1 MTGSCPGVAA
11 SFVWHDIKF
20 GLSYFQ
26 LQGVSMAYKAES
38 FISDLDKVAKA
49 RQEFSGYLNTIAN
62 TLTEAE
68 QAGETASGQLG
79 LESTI
84 DDLALVSRNLGEGV
98 FRLLVL
104 GDMKRGKS
112 TFLNAL
118 IGESVLPTDV
128 NPCTAVLTVL
138 SYGEDKQVTVHFKDD
153 REPESLDFES
163 FKRCYTIPPEEA
175 KKLQEKGISAFPDVA
190 YAEVQYP
197 LTLLEKGVQIIDSP
211 GLNDTE
217 QRNQLTLGYINN
229 CHAILFV
236 LSATQ
241 PFTLGEQ
248 RYLENYIKDRGLSVF
263 FLVNHW
269 DEIQNRLIDPEDVT
283 ALHEAEDRVRQV
295 FRTNLT
301 PYCEVEGDDRYDD
314 RVFEISSLNALR
326 QRLKNSS
333 LDGTGFSEFIKALNH
348 FLTKERAISELR
360 QAKLIARQA
369 YRTVHEACDRRI
381 PLLSESIQ
389 ELRQKIRSVQPEF
402 DQLVEIRE
410 QFKDEIRIVGE
421 RQASASANSFRAYL
435 SELGTTFEA
444 DFARYQPEL
453 KFFDFLQKG
462 KRQEFEASL
471 RLAFE
476 KYLLDKIAA
485 WSLTAQKEMDVAFLG
500 LAKSATQYGE
510 SYVQVTDR
518 MTEKLT
524 GQKVIPNA
532 TLSAEDKSPRWAKW
546 AVGLYALTTGDV
558 GAIAMAGSGLFDWKQ
573 ILLNFSGALLVTTLM
588 YVLTGIFLGPLGMA
602 LAGLGLGSYS
612 AEMTRR
618 KVVQTM
624 REELVKLLPQIA
636 QEQSFQVYQ
645 AVKECFDTYQQEVVK
660 RMNEDIQSRKA
671 ELDELVRQKE
681 DHEINQQAEERRLNL
696 LDNEVLTQLHDVE
709 DAYDQLVG
717 QPAIVLTAA

>member
-1 MTGSCPGVAA
+1 
-11 SFVWHDIKF
+11 
-20 GLSYFQ
+20 
-26 LQGVSMAYKAES
+26 MADRAES
-38 FISDLDKVAKA
+38 FIHDLDKVAKA
-49 RQEFSGYLNTIAN
+49 RQEFSGYLNTMSE
-62 TLTEAE
+62 TLTQAE
-68 QAGETASGQLG
+68 QVGETASGKLG
-79 LESTI
+79 LESTVN
-84 DDLALVSRNLGEGV
+84 DLDLVSRNLSEGV

-118 IGESVLPTDV
+118 IGENVLPTDV

-138 SYGEDKQVTVHFKDD
+138 SYGQEKQVTVHFKDD
-153 REPESLDFES
+153 QEPEQLDFDT
-163 FKRCYTIPPEEA
+163 FKQRYTIPPEEA
-175 KKLQEKGISAFPDVA
+175 KKLQEEGIAAFPNVA

-269 DEIQNRLIDPEDVT
+269 DEIQNRLIDPEDGA
-283 ALHEAEDRVRQV
+283 ALQEAEDRIRQV

-301 PYCEVEGDDRYDD
+301 PYCEIEGEDRYHD

-326 QRLKNSS
+326 QRLRKGN
-333 LDGTGFSEFIKALNH
+333 LEGTGFPEFIQALNH

-381 PLLSESIQ
+381 PLLGESIQ
-389 ELRQKIRSVQPEF
+389 ELRQKLRSVQPEF
-402 DQLVEIRE
+402 DQLVTIRD

-421 RQASASANSFRAYL
+421 RQASALSNSFRSYL
-435 SELGTTFEA
+435 PELATTFEA
-444 DFARYQPEL
+444 DFVRYQPEL

-476 KYLLDKIAA
+476 QYLLDKIAA
-485 WSLTAQKEMDVAFLG
+485 WSLTAQKEMDATFVG

-510 SYVQVTDR
+510 SYTQVTDR
-518 MTEKLT
+518 ITEKLT
-524 GQKVIPNA
+524 GQKVLPTA
-532 TLSAEDKSPRWAKW
+532 ALSAEDKSPRWAKW

-558 GAIAMAGSGLFDWKQ
+558 GAIAMAGTGVFDWKQ
-573 ILLNFSGALLVTTLM
+573 ILLNFGGAVLLTSVV
-588 YVLTGIFLGPLGMA
+588 YAITGIFLGPLGMA
-602 LAGLGLGSYS
+602 LAGLGLGSIS
-612 AEMTRR
+612 AETARR
-618 KVVQTM
+618 KVVETM
-624 REELVKLLPQIA
+624 RAELVKTLPQIG

-681 DHEINQQAEERRLNL
+681 DHEINQQAEERRLGL
-696 LDNEVLTQLHDVE
+696 LDNDVLTQLHDIE
-709 DAYDQLVG
+709 DAYDHLIG
-717 QPAIVLTAA
+717 EPAILVSAA

>member
-1 MTGSCPGVAA
+1 
-11 SFVWHDIKF
+11 
-20 GLSYFQ
+20 
-26 LQGVSMAYKAES
+26 MAYKAES

-49 RQEFSGYLNTIAN
+49 RQEFSGYLNAIAN
-62 TLTEAE
+62 TLTQAE
-68 QAGETASGQLG
+68 QEGETASGKLG
-79 LESTI
+79 LERTI
-84 DDLALVSRNLGEGV
+84 EDLELVSRNLGEGV

-118 IGESVLPTDV
+118 IGENILPTDV

-138 SYGEDKQVTVHFKDD
+138 SYGQDKQVTVHFKDD
-153 REPESLDFES
+153 RAPERLDFET
-163 FKRCYTIPPEEA
+163 FKQRYTIPPEEA
-175 KKLQEKGISAFPDVA
+175 KKLQEEGIIAFPNVA

-241 PFTLGEQ
+241 PYTLGEQ

-263 FLVNHW
+263 FLINHW
-269 DEIQNRLIDPEDVT
+269 DEIQNRLINPEDLT

-301 PYCEVEGDDRYDD
+301 AYCQVEGEDRYDD
-314 RVFEISSLNALR
+314 RVFEVSSLNALR
-326 QRLKNSS
+326 QRLKNGS
-333 LDGTGFSEFIKALNH
+333 LEGTGFSEFIKALNH

-402 DQLVEIRE
+402 DQLVTIRD

-421 RQASASANSFRAYL
+421 RQASAIANSFRSSLPDLAA
-435 SELGTTFEA
+435 TFEA

-453 KFFDFLQKG
+453 KFFDFLQRG

-485 WSLTAQKEMDVAFLG
+485 WSLTAQKDMDAAFVG

-510 SYVQVTDR
+510 SYTQVTDR
-518 MTEKLT
+518 ITEKLT
-524 GQKVIPNA
+524 GQKVIPN
-532 TLSAEDKSPRWAKW
+532 TSLSAEDKSPGWAKW

-558 GAIAMAGSGLFDWKQ
+558 GTIAMAGTGVFDWKQ
-573 ILLNFSGALLVTTLM
+573 ILLNFGGAILVTTM
-588 YVLTGIFLGPLGMA
+588 VYAVTGVFLGPVGMA
-602 LAGLGLGSYS
+602 LAGLGLGSFS
-612 AEMTRR
+612 AEMARR
-618 KVVQTM
+618 KVVLTM
-624 REELVKLLPQIA
+624 KEELIKLLPQIA

-660 RMNEDIQSRKA
+660 RMNDDIQSRKA
-671 ELDELVRQKE
+671 ELDELLRQKE
-681 DHEINQQAEERRLNL
+681 DYEINQQAEERRLNL

-709 DAYDQLVG
+709 DAYDQLIG

>member
-1 MTGSCPGVAA
+1 MV
-11 SFVWHDIKF
+11 
-20 GLSYFQ
+20 
-26 LQGVSMAYKAES
+26 YKAES
-38 FISDLDKVAKA
+38 FINDLDKVAKA
-49 RQEFSGYLNTIAN
+49 RQEFSGYLNRMAE
-62 TLTEAE
+62 TLTQAE
-68 QAGETASGQLG
+68 QEGETISGKLG
-79 LESTI
+79 LDSTV
-84 DDLALVSRNLGEGV
+84 DDLELVSRNLGDGL

-118 IGESVLPTDV
+118 IGENVLPTDV

-138 SYGEDKQVTVHFKDD
+138 SYGQDKQVTVQFKDG
-153 REPESLDFES
+153 RAPESLDFET
-163 FKRCYTIPPEEA
+163 FKQRYTILPEEA
-175 KKLQEKGISAFPDVA
+175 KKLQDEGISAFPDVA
-190 YAEVQYP
+190 YADVEYP
-197 LTLLEKGVQIIDSP
+197 LTLLEKGVQISDSP

-241 PFTLGEQ
+241 PYTLGEQ

-263 FLVNHW
+263 FLINHW
-269 DEIQNRLIDPEDVT
+269 DEIQNRLIDPNDIT
-283 ALHEAEDRVRQV
+283 ALQEAEDRVRQV

-301 PYCEVEGDDRYDD
+301 PYCQVDGEDRYED

-326 QRLKNSS
+326 QRLKQAP
-333 LDGTGFSEFIKALNH
+333 LDGTGFPEFIQAVNQ
-348 FLTKERAISELR
+348 FLTKERAIAELR
-360 QAKLIARQA
+360 QAKLMARQA

-381 PLLSESIQ
+381 PLLSESLQ
-389 ELRQKIRSVQPEF
+389 DLRQKIRAVQPEF
-402 DQLVEIRE
+402 DQLVAIRD

-435 SELGTTFEA
+435 PDLANTFEA
-444 DFARYQPEL
+444 DFVRYQPEL
-453 KFFDFLQKG
+453 RFLDFLQRG
-462 KRQEFEASL
+462 KRQEFEAAL
-471 RLAFE
+471 RVAFE

-485 WSLTAQKEMDVAFLG
+485 WSLTAQKDMEVAFLG

-510 SYVQVTDR
+510 SYSQVTDR

-524 GQKVIPNA
+524 GQKVMPNA
-532 TLSAEDKSPRWAKW
+532 TLRADDQSPGWAKW

-558 GAIAMAGSGLFDWKQ
+558 GAVAMAGTGVFDWKQ
-573 ILLNFSGALLVTTLM
+573 ILLNFGGAVLVTTLV
-588 YVLTGIFLGPLGMA
+588 YTVTGVFLGPLGMA
-602 LAGLGLGSYS
+602 LAGLGLGGFS
-612 AEMTRR
+612 AEMARR
-618 KVVQTM
+618 KVVQTL
-624 REELVKLLPQIA
+624 RDELIKLLPQIA

-660 RMNEDIQSRKA
+660 RMNDDIQARKA

-696 LDNEVLTQLHDVE
+696 LDNHLLTQLHQVE
-709 DAYDQLVG
+709 DAYDQLIG
-717 QPAIVLTAA
+717 QPAILVTAA

>member
-1 MTGSCPGVAA
+1 
-11 SFVWHDIKF
+11 
-20 GLSYFQ
+20 
-26 LQGVSMAYKAES
+26 MAYKAES
-38 FISDLDKVAKA
+38 FISDLDKVVKA
-49 RQEFSGYLNTIAN
+49 RQEFSGYLSAIAD
-62 TLTEAE
+62 TLTQAE
-68 QAGETASGQLG
+68 QVGETASGKLG
-79 LESTI
+79 LDSTI
-84 DDLALVSRNLGEGV
+84 DDLELVSRNLGEGV

-118 IGESVLPTDV
+118 IGENVLPTDV

-138 SYGEDKQVTVHFKDD
+138 SYGQDKQVTVHFKDE
-153 REPESLDFES
+153 REPEYLDFET
-163 FKRCYTIPPEEA
+163 FKQRYTIPPEEA
-175 KKLQEKGISAFPDVA
+175 KKLQEEGTIAFPNVA

-241 PFTLGEQ
+241 PYTLGEQ

-269 DEIQNRLIDPEDVT
+269 DEIQNRLIDPEDLT

-301 PYCEVEGDDRYDD
+301 PYCQVEGEDRYDD

-326 QRLKNSS
+326 QRLRNGS
-333 LDGTGFSEFIKALNH
+333 LEGTGFSEFIKALNQ

-360 QAKLIARQA
+360 QAKLMARQA

-381 PLLSESIQ
+381 PLLSKSLQ

-402 DQLVEIRE
+402 DQLVTIRD

-421 RQASASANSFRAYL
+421 RQASTISNSFRTYL
-435 SELGTTFEA
+435 PDLAATFEA
-444 DFARYQPEL
+444 DFVRYQPEL

-471 RLAFE
+471 RVAFE

-485 WSLTAQKEMDVAFLG
+485 WSLTAQKDMDVAFVG

-510 SYVQVTDR
+510 SYTQVTDR
-518 MTEKLT
+518 ITEKLT
-524 GQKVIPNA
+524 GQKVLPTA
-532 TLSAEDKSPRWAKW
+532 SLSAEDKSPGWAKW

-558 GAIAMAGSGLFDWKQ
+558 GAIAMAGTGVFDWKQ
-573 ILLNFSGALLVTTLM
+573 ILLNFGGAILVTTM
-588 YVLTGIFLGPLGMA
+588 VYAVTGVFLGPVGMA
-602 LAGLGLGSYS
+602 LAGLGLGGFS
-612 AEMTRR
+612 AELARR
-618 KVVQTM
+618 KVVLTM
-624 REELVKLLPQIA
+624 KEELIKLLPQIA

-660 RMNEDIQSRKA
+660 RMNDDIHSRKA
-671 ELDELVRQKE
+671 ELDELLRQKE
-681 DHEINQQAEERRLNL
+681 DYEINQQAEERRLNL
-696 LDNEVLTQLHDVE
+696 LDNDVLTQLHDVE
-709 DAYDQLVG
+709 DAYDQLIG

>member
-1 MTGSCPGVAA
+1 
-11 SFVWHDIKF
+11 
-20 GLSYFQ
+20 
-26 LQGVSMAYKAES
+26 MAYKAES

-49 RQEFSGYLNTIAN
+49 RQEFSGYLDTIAT

-68 QAGETASGQLG
+68 QIGETASGKLG
-79 LESTI
+79 LDSTI
-84 DDLALVSRNLGEGV
+84 DDLNLVSRNLSEGV

-138 SYGEDKQVTVHFKDD
+138 SYGEDKQVTVHFKDE
-153 REPESLDFES
+153 REPEQLDFDT
-163 FKRCYTIPPEEA
+163 FKRRYTIPPEEA
-175 KKLQEKGISAFPDVA
+175 KKLQEEGIAAFPDVA

-263 FLVNHW
+263 FLINHW
-269 DEIQNRLIDPEDVT
+269 DEIQNRLIDPEDT
-283 ALHEAEDRVRQV
+283 IALQEAEDRVRQV

-301 PYCEVEGDDRYDD
+301 PYCEIEGEDRYDD

-326 QRLKNSS
+326 QRLKNGS

-381 PLLSESIQ
+381 PLLGESIQ

-421 RQASASANSFRAYL
+421 RQASASANSFRSYL
-435 SELGTTFEA
+435 TELSITFEA

-462 KRQEFEASL
+462 KRQEFEAAL
-471 RLAFE
+471 RQAFE
-476 KYLLDKIAA
+476 KYLIDKIAA
-485 WSLTAQKEMDVAFLG
+485 WSLTAQKDMDAAFIS

-510 SYVQVTDR
+510 SYLQVTDR

-524 GQKVIPNA
+524 GQKVVPNA
-532 TLSAEDKSPRWAKW
+532 NLSAEDKSPRWAKW

-573 ILLNFSGALLVTTLM
+573 ILLNFSGAVLVTTLM
-588 YVLTGIFLGPLGMA
+588 YALTGIFLGPLGMA

-612 AEMTRR
+612 AEMARR

-624 REELVKLLPQIA
+624 REELMKLLPQIA

-660 RMNEDIQSRKA
+660 RMNEDIHSRKT

-681 DHEINQQAEERRLNL
+681 DYEINQQAEERRLNL

-709 DAYDQLVG
+709 DAYDQLIG

>member
-1 MTGSCPGVAA
+1 
-11 SFVWHDIKF
+11 
-20 GLSYFQ
+20 
-26 LQGVSMAYKAES
+26 MAYKAES

-68 QAGETASGQLG
+68 QAGETASGKLG

-301 PYCEVEGDDRYDD
+301 PYCEVEGDDRYND

>member
-1 MTGSCPGVAA
+1 
-11 SFVWHDIKF
+11 
-20 GLSYFQ
+20 
-26 LQGVSMAYKAES
+26 MAYKAES
-38 FISDLDKVAKA
+38 FIHDLDKVAKA
-49 RQEFSGYLNTIAN
+49 RQEFSGYLSAIAE
-62 TLTEAE
+62 TLAQAE
-68 QAGETASGQLG
+68 QEGENTSGKLG
-79 LESTI
+79 FESTI
-84 DDLALVSRNLGEGV
+84 DDLQLVSRNLGEGV

-118 IGESVLPTDV
+118 IGESILPTDV

-138 SYGEDKQVTVHFKDD
+138 SYGPEKQVTVYFKDE
-153 REPESLDFES
+153 REPEQLDFET
-163 FKRCYTIPPEEA
+163 FKQRYTIPPEVA
-175 KKLQEKGISAFPDVA
+175 KKLQDEGISAFPNVA

-241 PFTLGEQ
+241 PYTLGEQ

-263 FLVNHW
+263 FLINHW
-269 DEIQNRLIDPEDVT
+269 DEIQNRLIDPEDTV
-283 ALHEAEDRVRQV
+283 ALRDAEERVRQV

-301 PYCEVEGDDRYDD
+301 PYCEVEGEDRYGD

-326 QRLKNSS
+326 QRLKHGS
-333 LDGTGFSEFIKALNH
+333 LDSTGFSEFIKALNH

-360 QAKLIARQA
+360 QAKLMARQA
-369 YRTVHEACDRRI
+369 YRTVHEACERRI
-381 PLLSESIQ
+381 PLLSQDIQ
-389 ELRQKIRSVQPEF
+389 GLRQKIRSVQPEF
-402 DQLVEIRE
+402 DQLVTIRD

-421 RQASASANSFRAYL
+421 RQASAIASSFRSYL
-435 SELGTTFEA
+435 PNLADTFEA

-471 RLAFE
+471 KLAFE

-485 WSLTAQKEMDVAFLG
+485 WSLTAQKEMDAAFVG

-510 SYVQVTDR
+510 SYTQVTDR
-518 MTEKLT
+518 ITEKLT
-524 GQKVIPNA
+524 GQKVVPQSN
-532 TLSAEDKSPRWAKW
+532 LSAEDKSPRWAKW

-558 GAIAMAGSGLFDWKQ
+558 GTIAMAGTGVFDWKQ
-573 ILLNFSGALLVTTLM
+573 VLLNFGGAVLLTSMVYAVTG
-588 YVLTGIFLGPLGMA
+588 VFLGPIGMA
-602 LAGLGLGSYS
+602 LAGLGLGSLS
-612 AEMTRR
+612 TEMTRR
-618 KVVQTM
+618 KVVLAM

-660 RMNEDIQSRKA
+660 RMNEDIHARKT

-681 DHEINQQAEERRLNL
+681 DNEINQQAEERRLDL
-696 LDNEVLTQLHDVE
+696 LDNTVLSQLHDVE
-709 DAYDQLVG
+709 DAYDQLIG
-717 QPAIVLTAA
+717 QPVLIVAA

>member
-1 MTGSCPGVAA
+1 
-11 SFVWHDIKF
+11 
-20 GLSYFQ
+20 
-26 LQGVSMAYKAES
+26 MAYKAES
-38 FISDLDKVAKA
+38 FISDLDRVAKA
-49 RQEFSGYLNTIAN
+49 RHEFSGYLSAIAE
-62 TLTEAE
+62 TLTHAEAV
-68 QAGETASGQLG
+68 GETASGKLG
-79 LESTI
+79 LESTV
-84 DDLALVSRNLGEGV
+84 DDLQLVSRNLGEGV

-118 IGESVLPTDV
+118 IGENILPTDV

-138 SYGEDKQVTVHFKDD
+138 SYGQEKQVTVHFKDD
-153 REPESLDFES
+153 REPELLDFES
-163 FKRCYTIPPEEA
+163 FKQRYTIPPEEA
-175 KKLQEKGISAFPDVA
+175 KKLQEEGTIAFPNVA

-269 DEIQNRLIDPEDVT
+269 DEIQNRLIDPEDES
-283 ALHEAEDRVRQV
+283 ALHEAEHRVRQV

-301 PYCEVEGDDRYDD
+301 PYCEVEGDDRYND

-326 QRLKNSS
+326 QRIKDAP

-348 FLTKERAISELR
+348 FLTKERAVSELR
-360 QAKLIARQA
+360 QAKLVARQA

-381 PLLSESIQ
+381 PLLSESVHD
-389 ELRQKIRSVQPEF
+389 LRQKIRSVQPEF
-402 DQLVEIRE
+402 DQLVMIRD

-421 RQASASANSFRAYL
+421 RQASTSANSFRAYL
-435 SELGTTFEA
+435 PGLTQTFEA
-444 DFARYQPEL
+444 DFVRYQPEL
-453 KFFDFLQKG
+453 KFFDFLRQD
-462 KRQEFEASL
+462 KRKEFEASL
-471 RLAFE
+471 RIAFE

-485 WSLTAQKEMDVAFLG
+485 WSLTTQKEIDEAFVG

-510 SYVQVTDR
+510 SYTQVTDR

-524 GQKVIPNA
+524 GQKVIPN
-532 TLSAEDKSPRWAKW
+532 TNLGSENKSPGWAKW

-558 GAIAMAGSGLFDWKQ
+558 GTIAMAGTGVFDWKQ
-573 ILLNFSGALLVTTLM
+573 VLFNFGGAVLVTSM
-588 YVLTGIFLGPLGMA
+588 VYAITGVFLGPVGMA
-602 LAGLGLGSYS
+602 LAGLGLGSFS
-612 AEMTRR
+612 AEMARR
-618 KVVQTM
+618 KVILAM

-660 RMNEDIQSRKA
+660 RMNDDIQARKT
-671 ELDELVRQKE
+671 ELDELIRQKE

-696 LDNEVLTQLHDVE
+696 LDNDVLTQLHDVE
-709 DAYDQLVG
+709 DAYDQLIG
-717 QPAIVLTAA
+717 QPVILLTAA

>member
-1 MTGSCPGVAA
+1 
-11 SFVWHDIKF
+11 
-20 GLSYFQ
+20 
-26 LQGVSMAYKAES
+26 MAYKAES
-38 FISDLDKVAKA
+38 FINDLDKVARA
-49 RQEFSGYLNTIAN
+49 RQEFSGYLGKIAEI
-62 TLTEAE
+62 LTEAE
-68 QAGETASGQLG
+68 QVGETASGKLG
-79 LESTI
+79 LDSTVN
-84 DDLALVSRNLGEGV
+84 DLELVSRNLGEGT

-118 IGESVLPTDV
+118 IGENVLPTDV

-138 SYGEDKQVTVHFKDD
+138 SYGPEKRVTVHFKDD
-153 REPESLDFES
+153 REPEPLDFET
-163 FKRCYTIPPEEA
+163 FKQRYTIPPEEA
-175 KKLQEKGISAFPDVA
+175 KKLQEEGIVAFPNVA

-241 PFTLGEQ
+241 PYTLGEQ

-269 DEIQNRLIDPEDVT
+269 DEIRNRLIDPEDT
-283 ALHEAEDRVRQV
+283 IALREAEDRVRQV

-301 PYCEVEGDDRYDD
+301 PYCEVEGEDRYSD

-326 QRLKNSS
+326 QRLKQDS
-333 LDGTGFSEFIKALNH
+333 LEGTGFSEFMQALNH
-348 FLTKERAISELR
+348 FLTKERAIAELR
-360 QAKLIARQA
+360 QAKLMARQA
-369 YRTVHEACDRRI
+369 YRSVHEACERRI
-381 PLLSESIQ
+381 PLLSTSIQ

-402 DQLVEIRE
+402 DQLVAIRD

-435 SELGTTFEA
+435 PELTQTFEA
-444 DFARYQPEL
+444 DFVRYQPEL

-462 KRQEFEASL
+462 KRKEFEASL

-485 WSLTAQKEMDVAFLG
+485 WSLTAQKDMDAAFVG

-510 SYVQVTDR
+510 SYTQVTDR
-518 MTEKLT
+518 ITEKLT

-532 TLSAEDKSPRWAKW
+532 KLSAEDNSPRWAKW

-558 GAIAMAGSGLFDWKQ
+558 GAIAMAGTGVFDWKQ
-573 ILLNFSGALLVTTLM
+573 ILLNFGGAVLLTSMVYAVTG
-588 YVLTGIFLGPLGMA
+588 VFLGPIGMA

-612 AEMTRR
+612 AEMARR

-624 REELVKLLPQIA
+624 REELIKLLPQIA

-696 LDNEVLTQLHDVE
+696 LDNDVLTQLHDVE
-709 DAYDQLVG
+709 DAYDALIG
-717 QPAIVLTAA
+717 QPAILVSAA